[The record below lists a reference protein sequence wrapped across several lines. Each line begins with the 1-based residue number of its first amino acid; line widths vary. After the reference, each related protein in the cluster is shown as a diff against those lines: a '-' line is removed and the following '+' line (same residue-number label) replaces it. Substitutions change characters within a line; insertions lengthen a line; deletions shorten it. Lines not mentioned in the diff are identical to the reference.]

1 LNKLIDDRVTK
12 AMAAIEHLPFE
23 VQADVVHA
31 FGGLY
36 PRAALIPAVREWT
49 TTHAAAYAKYHGV

>member
-1 LNKLIDDRVTK
+1 
-12 AMAAIEHLPFE
+12 MAAIEHLPFE